1 MPAPVRSAKKR
12 VRSLRTTNAEMTG
25 FLGTSRPS
33 AFSRKVSYRD
43 PMLPSIIV
51 CPGNIGAFTSNVW
64 IVDST
69 HLSRISHNLN
79 ASNAKYVAWDVR
91 SRAIRTLTYTS

>member
-1 MPAPVRSAKKR
+1 M
-12 VRSLRTTNAEMTG
+12 
-25 FLGTSRPS
+25 
-33 AFSRKVSYRD
+33 
-43 PMLPSIIV
+43 
-51 CPGNIGAFTSNVW
+51 PGNIGAFTSNVW